1 MISSTVQFILGASL
15 FGVAALLLAMIPS
28 SWAALNGVP
37 PDVLASEWILQFKI
51 TYVVVSVGLL
61 SGGIALLFARR

>member
-1 MISSTVQFILGASL
+1 MISSTVQFILGTSL
-15 FGVAALLLAMIPS
+15 FAVAALLLAMIPS
-28 SWAALNGVP
+28 SWAALNGLP
-37 PDVLASEWILQFKI
+37 PGVLASEWILQFKI